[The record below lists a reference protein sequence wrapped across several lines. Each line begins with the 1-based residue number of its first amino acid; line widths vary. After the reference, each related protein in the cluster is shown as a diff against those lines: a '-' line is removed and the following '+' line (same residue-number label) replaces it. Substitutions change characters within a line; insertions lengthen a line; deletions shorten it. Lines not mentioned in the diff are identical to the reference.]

1 MRGIYTGSAMISMDY
16 IVRIYRFKKDR
27 PQSMVGVV
35 EEVGMDGKKSFTTLE
50 ELWKILNSSKYRNV
64 PTKSSGKRPKDI

>member
-1 MRGIYTGSAMISMDY
+1 MISMDY

-35 EEVGMDGKKSFTTLE
+35 EEVGMDEKKSFTTLE

-64 PTKSSGKRPKDI
+64 PTKSSGKRQKDL